1 LRLRLRLLLLDALLL
16 EAVALLARLALLTT
30 LLRALRLA
38 EVGEPVVHRR
48 HKSSGSEEAVG
59 LPLLAPARLVR
70 VEEPARVLLHALASG
85 RVGVGVRPAL
95 RADTERSRAGA
106 TGLTVALAGIEILAG
121 GHLLLALITL
131 VPSLDL
137 VVARLGSELTGQGLQ
152 LLRGGILGLL
162 GGLLGL
168 ESGALTARELGQL
181 LLLPQLV
188 QLTPGH
194 AVELGIGQLEIGGRV
209 EGVGAAAVT
218 DGHLVVG
225 L

>member
-1 LRLRLRLLLLDALLL
+1 LRLLLLDALLL
-16 EAVALLARLALLTT
+16 EALALLVRLLRLPTLRVRLT
-30 LLRALRLA
+30 LLLARLA
-38 EVGEPVVHRR
+38 EVGEPVIHSRSY
-48 HKSSGSEEAVG
+48 KSSGLEAAIR
-59 LPLLAPARLVR
+59 LPLLAPARLIR

-85 RVGVGVRPAL
+85 RVSIGVRPAL

-131 VPSLDL
+131 VTSLDL
-137 VVARLGSELTGQGLQ
+137 MVARLGCELTGQGLQ
-152 LLRGGILGLL
+152 LLRGGVLGLL
-162 GGLLGL
+162 SGLLGL

-194 AVELGIGQLEIGGRV
+194 AVELGVGQLEVGG
-209 EGVGAAAVT
+209 
-218 DGHLVVG
+218 VV
-225 L
+225 